1 VNILYGDSIVGIG
14 DSIFISIV
22 SMLIVF
28 FVLILIASI
37 LSLLKFVPSGEEKI
51 KKETKQVKSNSEI
64 KSESTKKLSA
74 EDIKDE
80 KMLAA
85 VSVAVMEAA
94 GDTPDSY
101 IRLKS
106 IKELN

>member
-1 VNILYGDSIVGIG
+1 
-14 DSIFISIV
+14 
-22 SMLIVF
+22 
-28 FVLILIASI
+28 
-37 LSLLKFVPSGEEKI
+37 
-51 KKETKQVKSNSEI
+51 
-64 KSESTKKLSA
+64 
-74 EDIKDE
+74 
-80 KMLAA
+80 MLAA